1 MSTLAASQVGTGK
14 ITRRLAEY
22 ATSLAFSDLP
32 QATVEKTKQAVLDHL
47 GIAIRASAEG
57 ESSEVVRKVVAR
69 LGVPGKATAVGIGPH
84 YQPHYAAFLNATFG
98 HTLDFDDTHEH
109 SSLHPGV
116 TTIPAV
122 LAVAEEARAT
132 GERAIAAIVAGY
144 DATVRISEAADPA
157 AHYDRGFHP
166 TATCGT
172 FGATA
177 AAANVSGADADVLEN
192 AFGING
198 SQAAGSLQFLENG
211 AWNKRIHCGFT
222 AHNAIIALRLA
233 QAGAIGAAEPLEGRS
248 GFFRGYT
255 DDADPDHVVRTLGE
269 RFAIDETGFKPYP
282 SCRYSH
288 AAIDLLREIVAQERI
303 AADAVSAVRIG
314 IPRKGMD
321 LIGIPEAQKR
331 APASIVDGQFSMYF
345 LAAVTLLRG
354 GMTWNDYAL
363 LRDSSVKK
371 MMERIEVEIDPEIE
385 ARFPTMAARVE
396 LTAGDRV
403 IRRVNWTPKGEP
415 KNPLSWDELEAKFLS
430 LAQTVY
436 TTDHC
441 SRIVKMVRSLEL
453 LDEIGELTT
462 LLGPPA
468 G

>member
-1 MSTLAASQVGTGK
+1 MTTAAPSQISATK
-14 ITRRLAEY
+14 ITRGLAEY
-22 ATSLAFSDLP
+22 VTSLAFSDLP
-32 QATVEKTKQAVLDHL
+32 EATVEKAKQAVLDHL
-47 GIAIRASAEG
+47 GIAIRAAQEG
-57 ESSEVVRKVVAR
+57 GSSEVVRKVVDR
-69 LGVPGKATAVGIGPH
+69 LGRPGKATAVGIGPH
-84 YQPHYAAFLNATFG
+84 FQPHYAALLNAVFG
-98 HTLDFDDTHEH
+98 HTLDFDDTHEA

-122 LAVAEEARAT
+122 LAVAEETRAP

-157 AHYDRGFHP
+157 SQYDRGFHP

-177 AAANVSGADADVLEN
+177 AAANVAGVGADVLEN

-198 SQAAGSLQFLENG
+198 SQAAGSMQFLENG
-211 AWNKRIHCGFT
+211 AWNKRLHCGFA

-233 QAGAIGAAEPLEGRS
+233 QAGALGAQQALEGRS

-255 DDADPDHVVRTLGE
+255 DDADPERVVRTLGE

-288 AAIDLLREIVAQERI
+288 AAIDLLREIVAQEKVVPDTI
-303 AADAVSAVRIG
+303 AAVRIG
-314 IPRKGMD
+314 LPRKGMD

-331 APASIVDGQFSMYF
+331 APISIVDGQFSMHF
-345 LAAVTLLRG
+345 LSAVAVLHGR
-354 GMTWNDYAL
+354 MTWNDYAL
-363 LRDSSVKK
+363 LGDEAVKK
-371 MMERIEVEIDPEIE
+371 MMHRVEVAIDPEIE
-385 ARFPTMAARVE
+385 SHFPTMGARVE
-396 LTAGDRV
+396 VVAGDRT

-415 KNPLSWDELEAKFLS
+415 SNPLSWKELEAKFSS
-430 LAQTVY
+430 LAQSVY
-436 TTDHC
+436 TDDRCT
-441 SRIVKMVRSLEL
+441 RIIEMVHSLEL

-462 LLGPPA
+462 LLGP